1 MIFARNK
8 MKNLLIVRMGVMF
21 SCFMLTACVGHRINE
36 ATCTGGPCT
45 YPPERGYRFHPEW
58 KPDRETLFIVTAS
71 GGGLRAAALAYGALE
86 ALSELPSDEGPGS
99 LLEDVDVISSVSGG
113 SVTAAWYAVRGPN
126 GFPRDPIGDNRVNQ
140 DNPFITFLK
149 SNGTLELA
157 LRSFNPAA
165 LAEYIFT
172 SKQRSDVLAD
182 YFDEKLFRP
191 SGDGANPITYDY
203 IEHKYTD
210 TAHRGYV
217 ILNATDVGHE
227 TVFPFT
233 QNNFDLICSDFGKIR
248 LADALAASADF
259 PFAFSAVGIKN
270 YSLSCSQES
279 KNIGSLAWI
288 HDYDQYDN
296 NPNTPLQAQTRQL
309 PVLRDARLQKLYL
322 NPPPG
327 DVDLHLLDGG
337 LADNLGIQSTLRLAD
352 RPDRKPGL
360 DRRIAHV
367 NDPQWN
373 YSNQPGYSKIKRVL
387 FLVINAR
394 TKDDPS
400 GVDNSLHPVSL
411 ISTALRTIDT
421 PMDSTTLDVQNLLTS
436 ELGEARGR
444 GIKPFVVSVDFEMIP
459 DQKCRNVAW
468 GLGTNWHFP
477 DNTVDGLIELGRALV
492 MRSPDLDSY
501 YRASGRAEVLAHRK
515 ANPATACGLL
525 QNANTQ

>member
-1 MIFARNK
+1 
-8 MKNLLIVRMGVMF
+8 
-21 SCFMLTACVGHRINE
+21 MLTACVGHRINE
-36 ATCTGGPCT
+36 AACTTGGPCT

-71 GGGLRAAALAYGALE
+71 GGGMRAAALAYGALE
-86 ALSELPSDEGPGS
+86 ALSALPSDEGPGS

-126 GFPRDPIGDNRVNQ
+126 GFPPDPGGDNRVNQ
-140 DNPFITFLK
+140 DNPFIAFLK

-157 LRSFNPAA
+157 LRGLNPTA

-172 SKQRSDVLAD
+172 SKQRSDVFAD

-191 SGDGANPITYDY
+191 SGGGTNPVTYDY
-203 IEHKYTD
+203 VENKYRTD
-210 TAHRGYV
+210 ASHRGYV

-233 QNNFDLICSDFGKIR
+233 QNNFDLICSDLGKVR

-270 YSLSCSQES
+270 YSPSCSPES
-279 KNIGSLAWI
+279 KNVGSLAWI
-288 HDYDQYDN
+288 HDYDQYN
-296 NPNTPLQAQTRQL
+296 NNNSNIPLAQTREL
-309 PVLRDARLQKLYL
+309 PVLREARLQKKYL
-322 NPPPG
+322 NPPPD

-337 LADNLGIQSTLRLAD
+337 LADNLGMQSTLQLAD

-360 DRRIAHV
+360 DRRIEHV
-367 NDPQWN
+367 ANSRWD
-373 YSNQPGYSKIKRVL
+373 YSDQPGYSKIKRVL

-400 GVDNSLHPVSL
+400 GVDNSLHTVSL

-421 PMDSTTLDVQNLLTS
+421 PMDSTTLDVQNLLTA
-436 ELGEARGR
+436 ELGEARSR

-459 DQKCRNVAW
+459 DEICRHVAW
-468 GLGTNWHFP
+468 GLGTNWHLP
-477 DNTVDGLIELGRALV
+477 DNTVDGLIKLGRALV
-492 MRSPDLDSY
+492 MRSPDLASY
-501 YRASGRAEVLAHRK
+501 YQNGRASGSANAEALALKKLETNIARACA
-515 ANPATACGLL
+515 LL
-525 QNANTQ
+525 KNVNTQ